1 MSEIMNI
8 SKYHWKQF
16 IVQSDSSVI
25 RVCARV
31 HDKHEVVDLYATP
44 NNFLHRIEKPRVK
57 VKYIYIYIYIY
68 ILHIKYIINNIC
80 IYIYIIMHH
89 KIVYI
94 KTTTVKVLPKNIS
107 KHQKHLKT

>member
-8 SKYHWKQF
+8 NKYYWKQF

-44 NNFLHRIEKPRVK
+44 NNFLHRIENSRLK
-57 VKYIYIYIYIY
+57 VKYI
-68 ILHIKYIINNIC
+68 
-80 IYIYIIMHH
+80 
-89 KIVYI
+89 
-94 KTTTVKVLPKNIS
+94 
-107 KHQKHLKT
+107 